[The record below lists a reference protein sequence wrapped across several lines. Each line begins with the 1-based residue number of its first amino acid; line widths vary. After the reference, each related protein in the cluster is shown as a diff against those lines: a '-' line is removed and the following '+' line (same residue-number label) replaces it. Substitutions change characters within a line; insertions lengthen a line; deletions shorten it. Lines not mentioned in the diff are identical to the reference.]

1 MTAWQMEFDYIE
13 SCNCAAA
20 CPCPFSGAPTQG
32 HCDLVM
38 GFHIVRGTYGSVP
51 LKGRTAVMIV
61 DVPGNMRAGGYRT
74 GIYIDEGGDAAQRA
88 AVEAIFTGKAGGVF
102 ESLAAL
108 TDEWLGVKHV
118 PIEMST
124 RRSVLAV
131 PQAGRTAGRDEHA
144 TLGPQRRRSH
154 RPVRKLLRRVDIYL
168 ARGQDARMW
177 ILVIAGLSV
186 APIFLGF
193 LMEPGHRLRTLHR
206 DRRTHRRSG

>member
-20 CPCPFSGAPTQG
+20 CPCPFTGAPTQG

-74 GIYIDEGGDAAQRA
+74 GIYVDEGGDAAQRE
-88 AVEAIFTGKAGGVF
+88 AVEAIFTGNAGGVF

-131 PQAGRTAGRDEHA
+131 PQALDIAYEPYIGIGGRTAGLVNTGQRIAMGKKLKVGYATVSRITDFGFDWDNEGGSVFFGRYSHSDE
-144 TLGPQRRRSH
+144 SS
-154 RPVRKLLRRVDIYL
+154 I
-168 ARGQDARMW
+168 
-177 ILVIAGLSV
+177 
-186 APIFLGF
+186 
-193 LMEPGHRLRTLHR
+193 
-206 DRRTHRRSG
+206 

>member
-1 MTAWQMEFDYIE
+1 MTAWQVEFDYIE

-20 CPCPFSGAPTQG
+20 CPCPFTGAPTQG

-74 GIYIDEGGDAAQRA
+74 GIYIDDGGDTAQRA
-88 AVEAIFTGKAGGVF
+88 AVEAIFTGKSGGVF

-131 PQAGRTAGRDEHA
+131 PQALDIAYEPYIGIGGRTAGLVNSGQRIAMGKKLKVGYATVSRITDFGFDWDNAGGSVFFGRYAHSDE
-144 TLGPQRRRSH
+144 SS
-154 RPVRKLLRRVDIYL
+154 I
-168 ARGQDARMW
+168 
-177 ILVIAGLSV
+177 
-186 APIFLGF
+186 
-193 LMEPGHRLRTLHR
+193 
-206 DRRTHRRSG
+206 

>member
-13 SCNCAAA
+13 SCNCASA

-131 PQAGRTAGRDEHA
+131 PQALDIAYEPYIGIGGRTAGLVNTGQRIAMGKKLKVGYATVSRITDFGFDWDNEGGSVFFGRYSHSDESA
-144 TLGPQRRRSH
+144 
-154 RPVRKLLRRVDIYL
+154 I
-168 ARGQDARMW
+168 
-177 ILVIAGLSV
+177 
-186 APIFLGF
+186 
-193 LMEPGHRLRTLHR
+193 
-206 DRRTHRRSG
+206 